1 MLEGGGVKGVG
12 AVRSNGGYLCLRKES
27 KLLKEEVGGSYR
39 MSNMLEEASSASS
52 LQLILNSTKFEQKT
66 VHRINY
72 KLLGVH
78 YRC

>member
-1 MLEGGGVKGVG
+1 MLEGEGVKGVG

-27 KLLKEEVGGSYR
+27 KLLKEEVGGSER
-39 MSNMLEEASSASS
+39 MSNMLEEASSASN
-52 LQLILNSTKFEQKT
+52 LQRILNSTKFELT
-66 VHRINY
+66 ENHRINY